1 MRMLAQDKSFYRKP
15 RVDGTDDP
23 EALRRLR
30 IVEGVDR
37 MRERFTAAEAAEAF
51 EVSRATYYEWRR
63 RLRKGGVK
71 GLVPRS
77 SRPRTHRGRR
87 WTKADVWR
95 VLRLRREMPWAGK
108 ARIAPLLAERWPGR
122 ALSEATVGRILRWAV
137 ANGRARP
144 CSFCEG
150 RVAAKRRRGFTGA
163 HARRWKPRDRHVGVQ
178 FDHMT
183 LRIDGKTFKE
193 FRAVCPKTRRQ
204 YAKVY
209 SSATAHI
216 ARAFLR
222 EAAARLGI
230 RAVQVDGGSEFMAE
244 FEAEC
249 KALGL
254 PLLVLP
260 PRSPQPDGI
269 VERANRTARVE
280 CWSQHR
286 GEPACAAM
294 NEALRRHLHYYNSR
308 RPHRSLGMKTPA
320 EFARMI
326 DVAA

>member
-30 IVEGVDR
+30 IVEGVDL
-37 MRERFTAAEAAEAF
+37 MRERFTAAEAF
-51 EVSRATYYEWRR
+51 GVSRATYHMWRR

-150 RVAAKRRRGFTGA
+150 RVAAKP
-163 HARRWKPRDRHVGVQ
+163 HDRHVGVQ

-183 LRIDGKTFKE
+183 THIDGKTFKE

-209 SSATAHI
+209 LSATARI

-222 EAAARLGI
+222 EAAA
-230 RAVQVDGGSEFMAE
+230 
-244 FEAEC
+244 
-249 KALGL
+249 
-254 PLLVLP
+254 
-260 PRSPQPDGI
+260 
-269 VERANRTARVE
+269 
-280 CWSQHR
+280 
-286 GEPACAAM
+286 
-294 NEALRRHLHYYNSR
+294 
-308 RPHRSLGMKTPA
+308 
-320 EFARMI
+320 
-326 DVAA
+326 

>member
-30 IVEGVDR
+30 IVEGVDL
-37 MRERFTAAEAAEAF
+37 MRGRFTAAEAF
-51 EVSRATYYEWRR
+51 GVSRATYCMWRR

-87 WTKADVWR
+87 WTKADVRR

-150 RVAAKRRRGFTGA
+150 RVAAK
-163 HARRWKPRDRHVGVQ
+163 PRDRHVGVQ

-183 LRIDGKTFKE
+183 THIDGRTFKE

-260 PRSPQPDGI
+260 PRSPQLNGI

-280 CWSQHR
+280 CWSQYR
-286 GEPACAAM
+286 GELTCAAM
-294 NEALRRHLHYYNSR
+294 NEALGQYLDYYNSR

-320 EFARMI
+320 EFARMVA
-326 DVAA
+326 VAA